1 MGVGRTQQPHGGRL
15 GSAERPSHQPG
26 GRLGSASAPHTKRRD
41 GSMVERIAG
50 GSARLGERPPLQRR
64 ACISMTSWGAT
75 KASIKQAINKKQH
88 DLKGELQRVN
98 NSLDEAAAQQGE
110 SGRVA
115 PQRHERTAD
124 RRAHRRSVRAGRRCT
139 SGRVGSSWAPA
150 NGNGPARKLRFRE
163 LRRSDRGAVNCRRC
177 VLKRGIQPYRFGAP
191 WELGLSR
198 TRSALIRSN
207 GFG

>member
-88 DLKGELQRVN
+88 DLERATTSQQLVGRSSSAARGVGP
-98 NSLDEAAAQQGE
+98 SRTAAA
-110 SGRVA
+110 
-115 PQRHERTAD
+115 
-124 RRAHRRSVRAGRRCT
+124 RAHRRPPSAPQVGQGGRRCT

-191 WELGLSR
+191 WAHGLSR
-198 TRSALIRSN
+198 KRSALIRSN